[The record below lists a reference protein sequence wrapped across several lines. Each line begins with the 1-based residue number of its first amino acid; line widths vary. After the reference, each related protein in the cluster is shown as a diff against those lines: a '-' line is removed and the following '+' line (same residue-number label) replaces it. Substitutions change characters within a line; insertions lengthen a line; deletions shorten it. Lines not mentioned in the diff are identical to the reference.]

1 MIKEEEKM
9 LESGN
14 KDKDRSQNHMGSWHE
29 ISLPGSEQ
37 GETLAPGSEVLTP
50 QGTRD
55 ARVGP
60 EKLHSP
66 PLYPSVGEVLLD
78 HINSKIFILS
88 PAEGSR

>member
-37 GETLAPGSEVLTP
+37 GETLALGSEVLTP
-50 QGTRD
+50 QGIRD
-55 ARVGP
+55 AT
-60 EKLHSP
+60 E
-66 PLYPSVGEVLLD
+66 
-78 HINSKIFILS
+78 
-88 PAEGSR
+88 

>member
-14 KDKDRSQNHMGSWHE
+14 KDKNHMGSWHE

-37 GETLAPGSEVLTP
+37 GETLAPGSEVLKT

-55 ARVGP
+55 AT
-60 EKLHSP
+60 E
-66 PLYPSVGEVLLD
+66 
-78 HINSKIFILS
+78 
-88 PAEGSR
+88 